1 MQNAEVIEID
11 LCVHESMKIGN
22 LATLSVLKHIKI
34 QTNSRREF
42 DGNLLEI
49 NEWSEVL
56 EFNIAWFRDTARDSM
71 MKAPTLTSQDNYIK
85 MHIYP
90 CGVDTAIDIVIRR
103 LPQYRQLSAM
113 QQLLQRMWESTST
126 LTA

>member
-90 CGVDTAIDIVIRR
+90 CGVDIAIDIVIRR

-113 QQLLQRMWESTST
+113 QQ
-126 LTA
+126 